1 MMKSKFEFNELVILQ
16 SQSQPECNG
25 EYCVKEIKY
34 GEFYHPS
41 KQILVESFV
50 YDLGVEH
57 DAGRWWFEEAL
68 RKRHQKGDMSFK
80 ELVKDL
86 KTNIQERA

>member
-1 MMKSKFEFNELVILQ
+1 MKSKFELNELVILQ
-16 SQSQPECNG
+16 SQTQPECNG
-25 EYCVKEIKY
+25 EYCIREIKY
-34 GEFYHPS
+34 GEFYHPT
-41 KQILVESFV
+41 KKLVIESFV

-68 RKRHQKGDMSFK
+68 RKKHQKGDMSFK
-80 ELVKDL
+80 ELVNNL